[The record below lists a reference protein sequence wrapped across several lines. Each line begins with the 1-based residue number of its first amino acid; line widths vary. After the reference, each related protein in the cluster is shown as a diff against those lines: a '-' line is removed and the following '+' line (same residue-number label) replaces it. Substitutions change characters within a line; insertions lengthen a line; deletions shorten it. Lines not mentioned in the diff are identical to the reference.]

1 MTPSS
6 FKVRASIN
14 LGSIFRKTQEQKDIP
29 FYEDGTKRQVDE
41 IPGGNEMMKGANSQI
56 RILTTIGFQQEH
68 STFLVRRPPHK
79 SGENGARMR
88 SRCRR
93 TTAACRR
100 SMRAGCEFRASE
112 AFLCRR
118 AHPVFIEAAAAAMG
132 TCMDYV
138 RSKW

>member
-1 MTPSS
+1 MRFKEQFSNTYPL
-6 FKVRASIN
+6 KVRASIN
-14 LGSIFRKTQEQKDIP
+14 LGSILRKRIRTKDIP
-29 FYEDGTKRQVDE
+29 FYEYGTKRQVDE
-41 IPGGNEMMKGANSQI
+41 IPGGNEMMKGANTHFDDDWI
-56 RILTTIGFQQEH
+56 
-68 STFLVRRPPHK
+68 STRAHDIPRPPHK

-93 TTAACRR
+93 TTAACR
-100 SMRAGCEFRASE
+100 AAACEFRASE

-132 TCMDYV
+132 TCMEYV